1 MKKIIVGITGA
12 SGVIYGID
20 LLKKLQAIPEVET
33 YLVMSAWGKKNIELE
48 TDYSISEVEAL
59 SDHLYKNQDLGATI
73 ASGSNL
79 FDAMIIVPTT
89 MKTVAAISIGYTD
102 DLVTRAAD
110 VTIKEHRQ
118 LILVP
123 RETPLSAI
131 HLDNLSKLA
140 HLGVKI
146 IPPMPAFY
154 HRSETIQDL
163 LDQHSMRLMDALGIH
178 QEVGHRWEG
187 D

>member
-20 LLKKLQAIPEVET
+20 LLKKLHALPEVEA

-48 TDYSISEVEAL
+48 TDYAISEVEGLA
-59 SDHLYKNQDLGATI
+59 DHLFKNRDLGATI

-79 FDAMIIVPTT
+79 FDAMIIVPAT
-89 MKTVAAISIGYTD
+89 MKTVAALAIGYTD
-102 DLVTRAAD
+102 DLITRAAD
-110 VTIKEHRQ
+110 VTIKEQRQ
-118 LILVP
+118 LIIVP

-140 HLGVKI
+140 HLGVQI

-154 HRSETIQDL
+154 QRPTTIQEL
-163 LDQHSMRLMDALGIH
+163 LDQHSMRLMDALGIK
-178 QEVGHRWEG
+178 QEVGRRWEG

>member
-12 SGVIYGID
+12 SGVIYGIN
-20 LLKKLQAIPEVET
+20 LLKKLQASP
-33 YLVMSAWGKKNIELE
+33 
-48 TDYSISEVEAL
+48 EVEAL
-59 SDHLYKNQDLGATI
+59 ADHLYKNRNLGATI

-79 FDAMIIVPTT
+79 FDAMIIVSAT
-89 MKTVAAISIGYTD
+89 MKTVATISIGYTD

-131 HLDNLSKLA
+131 HLDNLSKLT
-140 HLGVKI
+140 HLGVQI

-154 HRSETIQDL
+154 HRPETIQDL

>member
-12 SGVIYGID
+12 SGVIYGIN
-20 LLKKLQAIPEVET
+20 LLKKLQAIPEVE
-33 YLVMSAWGKKNIELE
+33 
-48 TDYSISEVEAL
+48 AL
-59 SDHLYKNQDLGATI
+59 ADHLYKNRNLGATI

-79 FDAMIIVPTT
+79 FDAMIIVPAT
-89 MKTVAAISIGYTD
+89 MKTVATISIGYTD

-131 HLDNLSKLA
+131 HLDNLSKLT
-140 HLGVKI
+140 HLGVQI

-154 HRSETIQDL
+154 HRPETIQDL